1 MNLCSSALTKALA
14 PFDNQKCDNKSPLP
28 TMACNYGIF
37 GRKGC
42 GKTSMMLNLITRP
55 ESPWYKFFNLI
66 FLISPT
72 ASRDAKLK
80 DLVDDLSKSGQF
92 YNTLNDIVL
101 TDIMDKIEIF
111 KSKKSKKKRKELE
124 YLIIYD
130 DCIHMIKQSKM
141 VCKVAT
147 QNRHYKITNIY
158 LLQKYNSYM
167 PPLVR
172 CNLDL
177 ISFFHSDNRKEV
189 DSFVEEMGYNEEIL
203 RKLYEFSTS
212 EQYSFLHI
220 NMYSMPVKFYKRFD
234 EITFKKNNMKD

>member
-1 MNLCSSALTKALA
+1 MNICSSALTKALA
-14 PFDNQKCDNKSPLP
+14 PFDNQKCENTTPLP
-28 TMACNYGIF
+28 SMACNYGIF

-42 GKTSMMLNLITRP
+42 GKTSMMLNLITRS

-92 YNTLNDIVL
+92 YNTLNDTVL
-101 TDIMDKIEIF
+101 EDIMDKIEVY
-111 KSKKSKKKRKELE
+111 KAKKSKKKRKELQ
-124 YLIIYD
+124 YLIVYD

-141 VCKVAT
+141 VCKLAT

-158 LLQKYNSYM
+158 LLQKYNTYM

-177 ISFFHSDNRKEV
+177 VSIFHSDNRKEV
-189 DSFVEEMGYNEEIL
+189 DSFIEEIGYNEEIL
-203 RKLYEFSTS
+203 RKLYEFSTA

-220 NMYSMPVKFYKRFD
+220 NMYSLPVKFYKKFD
-234 EITFKKNNMKD
+234 EITFKSA